1 MKPTLTC
8 FGESAILCS
17 WEQQISVEINDAV
30 RAFERSVI
38 QFFSEEILE
47 TVATYQSLAIYL
59 KFGVDSAEFLS
70 RLEKFE
76 LNEAQLESIEKRVF
90 EVPVCYEVEFGCD
103 LHELAEANGLT
114 PHEVVEMHTS
124 QTYPIYFL
132 GFLPGFL
139 YLGNLDARLHTPRKA
154 VPRLTVP
161 AGAVAIGGEQTGIY
175 PQESPGG
182 WNIIG
187 RTPIQLFNP
196 KKVPPTAFLPGNF
209 IRFVEIDLLE
219 FREIEA
225 LVKNDQYEL
234 KSSKA

>member
-1 MKPTLTC
+1 M
-8 FGESAILCS
+8 
-17 WEQQISVEINDAV
+17 EINDAV
-30 RAFERSVI
+30 RTFERSVT

-47 TVATYQSLAIYL
+47 TVSTYHSLAIYL

-70 RLEKFE
+70 RLEKCVP
-76 LNEAQLESIEKRVF
+76 NEAQLRSIEKRVF
-90 EVPVCYEVEFGCD
+90 EIPVCYAMEFGWD

-114 PHEVVEMHTS
+114 PSEVVEMHTS

-139 YLGNLDARLHTPRKA
+139 YLGNLNARLHTPRKA

-187 RTPIQLFNP
+187 RTPIPLFDP

-209 IRFVEIDLLE
+209 VRFVEIDLVE
-219 FREIEA
+219 FGEIEA
-225 LVKNDQYEL
+225 LVKKDQYEL
-234 KSSKA
+234 KSSKHD